1 VDCERFDRIVLDLLY
16 DELDELTAAAARR
29 HLEHCARCRGILA
42 GLRATR
48 EVGALPLVD
57 PPDGLELRILDAERK
72 LRGQMP
78 LRKRAGRAVS
88 VLAGYAMRPQLG
100 MAATL
105 LLVIGVGLVFFRGR
119 PSDHDTVS
127 VTERGVAENDPEPV
141 TVLPKGADRDPGGE
155 AHGALASAAVPE
167 THRPEPVAAQAPA
180 LKTLAAPSPAPTAA
194 EASDDGT
201 TDGVYQSALAAYHA
215 GRYKEARQQ
224 FESVV
229 ARGGPQAPEAALYA
243 SQATKSGE
251 GCGAAAPLFDQVS
264 LRYPGTHAGYQA
276 TWEAAGCY
284 EALGDLEKARR
295 SYQALL
301 DETSYATRAA
311 AAIAELDRI
320 EGTGNAVASRKTA
333 AKAAAKSSLDP
344 QVGTGSG
351 SNAPSTPPQQA
362 APPQAAPP
370 PAAAPQAPSQAAR
383 PKAKANSDAA
393 Y

>member
-1 VDCERFDRIVLDLLY
+1 MDCERFDRVVLELLY

-57 PPDGLELRILDAERK
+57 PPDGLELRILDAERQ
-72 LRGQMP
+72 LHGHLP
-78 LRKRAGRAVS
+78 LGKRVGRAVS
-88 VLAGYAMRPQLG
+88 VLAGYAMRPQLA

-105 LLVIGVGLVFFRGR
+105 LLVIGAGLFFFRGR

-141 TVLPKGADRDPGGE
+141 TVLPKGAAQDPGND
-155 AHGALASAAVPE
+155 AHGALSAAPE
-167 THRPEPVAAQAPA
+167 ARRAE
-180 LKTLAAPSPAPTAA
+180 PTAA
-194 EASDDGT
+194 AAPPRPAPEAAAAAPIVEGAKDDGA
-201 TDGVYQSALAAYHA
+201 TDGVYLSALAAYHA

-229 ARGGPQAPEAALYA
+229 ARGGAQASEAALYA
-243 SQATKSGE
+243 AQATKSGE

-264 LRYPGTHAGYQA
+264 LHYPGTHAGYEA

-284 EALGDLEKARR
+284 QTLGDTEKARR

-301 DETSYATRAA
+301 DETGYAARARSA
-311 AAIAELDRI
+311 LMALDRI
-320 EGTGNAVASRKTA
+320 EGTAEVATRKA
-333 AKAAAKSSLDP
+333 PAKAAEKAPP
-344 QVGTGSG
+344 QAQSPTGSG
-351 SNAPSTPPQQA
+351 SNAGGAAATAPATPNSSLGTPPA
-362 APPQAAPP
+362 E
-370 PAAAPQAPSQAAR
+370 
-383 PKAKANSDAA
+383 
-393 Y
+393 